1 MFTLKL
7 FLSFAMIVGV
17 NCKLAPCSKGVNK
30 TGFCQVTTE
39 YPQTPLVIK
48 PYFQIMK
55 IMRIHEDAKSIKVYF
70 NLMLRWND
78 TGIQVMTPENE
89 IM

>member
-1 MFTLKL
+1 MPILKL
-7 FLSFAMIVGV
+7 VLLIPIFVGV

-30 TGFCQVTTE
+30 TEFCQVTTE

-70 NLMLRWND
+70 NLQLRWND

-89 IM
+89 TT